1 MEQEILEME
10 QEITEVVQEVA
21 RTKVGGFYIEDI
33 VSAAIIFA
41 VSLVVIR
48 VLVFVIHR
56 MLRRSKK
63 LDVTLRGF
71 LEGAVKAV
79 LWILTFI
86 IIAETLGIPTTSL
99 VAAVSVIGL
108 ALSLSIQS
116 TVANLFSGITLL
128 VTKPFEVGDLVDVA
142 SKVGTVR
149 RIGLFYTVMDT
160 VDNLRVSIPNGDV
173 TSTAVIN
180 YTADPTRRV
189 DVAVTASYDTPT
201 QLVHAAAL
209 EAAAADER
217 ILTDPAPFVSIQ
229 EYQSSSIKYI
239 IRVWCRNTDYWDVYF
254 GLTERLRECFEKH
267 GAQMSYDHINVH
279 MIDPGKK
286 D

>member
-21 RTKVGGFYIEDI
+21 RTKVAGFYVEDI

-41 VSLVVIR
+41 VSLVAIR
-48 VLVFVIHR
+48 ILVFVIHR

-63 LDVTLRGF
+63 MDVTLRGF
-71 LEGAVKAV
+71 LEGAVKVV
-79 LWILTFI
+79 LWILAFI

-128 VTKPFEVGDLVDVA
+128 MTKPFEVGDLVDVA
-142 SKVGTVR
+142 GKVGTVR

-189 DVAVTASYDTPT
+189 DVSFTASYDTPT
-201 QLVHAAAL
+201 ELVHAAAL
-209 EAAAADER
+209 EAANDER
-217 ILTDPAPFVSIQ
+217 ILTEPAPFVSIQ

-239 IRVWCRNTDYWDVYF
+239 VRVWCRNTDYWDVYF
-254 GLTERLRECFEKH
+254 GLTERLRVCFEKH

-279 MIDPGKK
+279 MMDKG